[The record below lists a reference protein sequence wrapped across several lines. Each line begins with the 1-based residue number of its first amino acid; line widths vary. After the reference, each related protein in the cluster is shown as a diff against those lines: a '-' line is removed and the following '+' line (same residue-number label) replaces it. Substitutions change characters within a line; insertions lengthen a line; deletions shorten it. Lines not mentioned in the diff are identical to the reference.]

1 MKGNSAFKRIFV
13 IVMDSVGIGEAP
25 DADLFGDKGADTL
38 GHIAEKMN
46 GLNMPTL
53 AKLGLGNIRE
63 IKGIEKAQQPL
74 AYYTKMKE
82 ASTGKDTMTGHWE
95 IMGLNI
101 STPFRVFPDGFPELL
116 VNELEAKM
124 GRGIIGNVPA
134 SGTEIIERLGEE
146 HMKTGAL
153 IVYTS
158 ADSVLQIAAHE
169 DIVPIDELYK
179 ICEIAREVTMADEF
193 KVGRVIARPFTGE
206 PGNFKRTPNR
216 HDYALKPFDRTVM
229 DELKDSGY
237 DVLAIGKIS
246 DIFDGEGVTE
256 SLRTVSNMDGMDKLI
271 QTVEQDFK
279 GLSFL
284 NLVDF
289 DALYGHRRDPEGYG
303 KALEEFDA
311 RMPEVLDKLKED
323 DLLIITADHG
333 NDPVHEGTD
342 HTREYVPL
350 LVYSKR
356 FTEGAE
362 LPIRD
367 TFADI
372 GATVA
377 ANFDVKM
384 PAFGKNILGDLNL
397 GEIK

>member
-1 MKGNSAFKRIFV
+1 MSAYTYKRVFL

-25 DADLFGDKGADTL
+25 DADKFGDKGADTI

-46 GLNMPTL
+46 GLKMPNMG
-53 AKLGLGNIRE
+53 KLGLSNINE
-63 IKGIEKAQQPL
+63 IKGIEKAEKPM
-74 AYYTKMKE
+74 AFYTKMQE
-82 ASTGKDTMTGHWE
+82 ASNGKDTMTGHWE

-101 STPFRVFPDGFPELL
+101 QTPFRVFPDGFPQELIS
-116 VNELEAKM
+116 ELEART
-124 GRGIIGNVPA
+124 GRKIIGNKPA
-134 SGTEIIERLGEE
+134 SGTEILVELGEE

-169 DIVPIDELYK
+169 DIIPIEEQYE
-179 ICEIAREVTMADEF
+179 ICKIARELTLDE
-193 KVGRVIARPFTGE
+193 KYMVGRVIARPFIGA
-206 PGNFKRTPNR
+206 PGNFQRTSNR

-229 DELKDSGY
+229 NEMADIGL

-256 SLRTVSNMDGMDKLI
+256 AIRTTSNMDGMDKLI
-271 QTVEQDFK
+271 ETFEKEFT

-289 DALYGHRRDPEGYG
+289 DALFGHRRDPEGYG
-303 KALEEFDA
+303 KALEEFDE
-311 RMPEVLDKLKED
+311 RLPEVFEKMQDG
-323 DLLIITADHG
+323 DLLMITADHG
-333 NDPVHEGTD
+333 NDPVHHGTD

-350 LVYSKR
+350 LVYSKDME
-356 FTEGAE
+356 EGQE
-362 LPIRD
+362 LPISE

-372 GATVA
+372 GATIA
-377 ANFDVKM
+377 DNFNVKM
-384 PAFGKNILGDLNL
+384 PAFGKSFLNQL
-397 GEIK
+397 K